1 MAGASVLIGT
11 VIPIRFAVGPRRMT
25 AAMTALGGNHLATSP
40 LEQPEPP
47 SSASDVQLRKRRV
60 LFVDD
65 EPSIL
70 EGLRNVLRSQRKE
83 WDMVFALGGPTG
95 LAELEKGHFDVVVS
109 DMRMPIIDGA
119 SLLSKV
125 KELQPD
131 AVRLVL
137 SGQTDAETV
146 LKTVFV
152 AHQFMSKPCEPD
164 RLKALVKRSCDLQTL
179 LLSDD
184 LRKLAGDVSV
194 LPAAPRVFFDLV
206 KVLGNPKSSTTD
218 AAKVVER
225 DPALCA
231 KILQVVN
238 SAFFG
243 LPRRVTSVE
252 MAANYLGTIAL
263 RNLTL
268 SMEAATSA
276 REKSP
281 LSAAKFQQYQLN
293 VVLGAALA
301 RKYFKS
307 DRQSADDAFM
317 AAMLRDM
324 GWHLQ
329 ASTMDTNGL
338 LPAAIPGHAALG
350 AYLLGIWGL
359 PHAII
364 EAVAF
369 HEHPD
374 EFAHEHLELADVVHL
389 TDRIAA
395 SVAPSPFESE
405 VPTLCSAHLE
415 RMGLQVER
423 VEALREEAKS
433 MAEQLQ
439 GTLA

>member
-1 MAGASVLIGT
+1 MSTTEIQSGQPNPAT
-11 VIPIRFAVGPRRMT
+11 ET
-25 AAMTALGGNHLATSP
+25 APT
-40 LEQPEPP
+40 
-47 SSASDVQLRKRRV
+47 KRRV

-83 WDMVFALGGPTG
+83 WDMVFALGGPVG
-95 LAELEKGHFDVVVS
+95 LAELQKGHFDVVVS

-119 SLLSKV
+119 SLLTKV

-137 SGQTDAETV
+137 SGQTDADTV

-164 RLKALVKRSCDLQTL
+164 KLKALVKRSCDLQAL
-179 LLSDD
+179 LMSDE
-184 LRKLAGDVSV
+184 LRRLAGDVSV
-194 LPAAPRVFFDLV
+194 LPAAPRVFLDLV
-206 KVLGNPKSSTTD
+206 RVLGNPKSNTND

-263 RNLTL
+263 RNLAL

-293 VVLGAALA
+293 VVVGAALA
-301 RKYFKS
+301 RNFCKG
-307 DRQSADDAFM
+307 DRQLADDAFM

-324 GWHLQ
+324 GWHLHTSVEE
-329 ASTMDTNGL
+329 ANGV
-338 LPAAIPGHAALG
+338 LPVAIPGHAALG
-350 AYLLGIWGL
+350 AYLLGLWGL

-374 EFAHEHLELADVVHL
+374 EFAHDHIELADIVHL
-389 TDRIAA
+389 ADRIAA
-395 SVAPSPFESE
+395 RVAPSPFEAE
-405 VPTLCSAHLE
+405 PPELCGTHME
-415 RMGLQVER
+415 RMGITQER
-423 VEALREEAKS
+423 VDAMTADATTMCAQAKES
-433 MAEQLQ
+433 L
-439 GTLA
+439 L